1 MGAEMSGLKGKT
13 ALVTGSSRGIGRGI
27 ALSLG
32 AQGATVAVNYARD
45 AEAAEATVRAIEAA
59 GGQAF
64 AVQAD
69 LEAPGAPRALAETV
83 AAELARRNGDPGL
96 DILVNNIGRAAAG
109 TVTATT
115 PEVFDEMVGVN
126 LRAPFLLSG
135 AVAPSLRQDGRVVI
149 ITSTAARLSS
159 PDFAAYCVA
168 KGALD
173 TLVKV
178 LSKELAPRRIT
189 VNAVSP
195 GYTRTDQVAAVV
207 NDPAKAK
214 ALADATLFGRL
225 GEADDLGDFVAALC
239 GDAGRWVTGQLIE
252 CSGGFRV

>member
-1 MGAEMSGLKGKT
+1 MELKGKT
-13 ALVTGSSRGIGRGI
+13 ALVTGASRGIGRGI
-27 ALSLG
+27 ALALG
-32 AQGATVAVNYARD
+32 AAGATVAVNYARNL
-45 AEAAEATVRAIEAA
+45 EAAQATVAAVEAA

-64 AVQAD
+64 AVQGD
-69 LEAPGAPRALAETV
+69 LEDPAAIAGV
-83 AAELARRNGDPGL
+83 AQAVERELSARNGDAGL

-109 TVTATT
+109 TVAATT
-115 PEVFDEMVGVN
+115 PQVFDEMVGVN
-126 LRAPFLLSG
+126 LRAPFLMTGAMIPHLRSG
-135 AVAPSLRQDGRVVI
+135 GRVII
-149 ITSTAARLSS
+149 ITSTAARLAS

-178 LSKELAPRRIT
+178 LAKELAPRQVT

-207 NDPAKAK
+207 GDPVKAK

-225 GEADDLGDFVAALC
+225 GEPEDLGDFVRALC
-239 GDAGRWVTGQLIE
+239 SDAGRWVTGQLIE
-252 CSGGFRV
+252 VSGGFRV

>member
-1 MGAEMSGLKGKT
+1 MARELEGKT
-13 ALVTGSSRGIGRGI
+13 ALVTGASRGIGRGI

-32 AQGATVAVNYARD
+32 AAGATVAVNYAAN
-45 AEAAEATVRAIEAA
+45 AEAAARTVADIEAA

-64 AVQAD
+64 AVQGAID
-69 LEAPGAPRALAETV
+69 RPGAIEGVV
-83 AAELARRNGDPGL
+83 AQLDAELAERGGDAGL

-109 TVTATT
+109 TVAATT
-115 PEVFDEMVGVN
+115 AAVFDDMIGVN
-126 LRAPFLLSG
+126 LRAPFLLTG
-135 AVAPSLRQDGRVVI
+135 ALAPRLRHGGRVVI
-149 ITSTAARLSS
+149 ITSTAARLAS

-173 TLVKV
+173 TFVKV
-178 LSKELAPRRIT
+178 LAKELAPRRIT

-207 NDPAKAK
+207 GDPVKAK

-225 GEADDLGDFVAALC
+225 GEPDDLGDFVASLC
-239 GDAGRWVTGQLIE
+239 ADSGRWVTGQLIE
-252 CSGGFRV
+252 VSGGFRV